1 MVEHW
6 ITLTNIPTLGR
17 EFSFDD
23 QDMWRALWREFHFD
37 ANILNPLEAT
47 LTIIPQSGVGGY
59 LIQGRLT
66 GSMCTLCHRC
76 SEDARVDL
84 DHAFDVFE
92 AHEDAEEPGEIS
104 HLRDT
109 DAGWELN
116 VAALLWEEFLLAM
129 PEKILCSD
137 TCLGLCPLCGK
148 NRNLDPCTCN
158 ATENPSPLAQAL
170 RNVHIKTN

>member
-6 ITLTNIPTLGR
+6 ITLTDLPTLGR

-23 QDMWRALWREFHFD
+23 QDIWRELWQEFHYV
-37 ANILNPLEAT
+37 AEILTPLAT
-47 LTIIPQSGVGGY
+47 TMTITPQPGGY
-59 LIQGRLT
+59 LIHGRLT
-66 GSMCTLCHRC
+66 GIIAMACHRC

-84 DHAFDVFE
+84 DHEFDLFE
-92 AHEDAEEPGEIS
+92 AHEDAEVIEGEET
-104 HLRDT
+104 HLRGT

-137 TCLGLCPLCGK
+137 KCLGLCPHCGK
-148 NRNLDPCTCN
+148 NRNLDPCACE
-158 ATENPSPLAQAL
+158 ATENQSPLAQAL
-170 RNVHIKTN
+170 RNVHIKTT